1 MKNWAA
7 IDLLKGRVVTLVK
20 GDPSASTE
28 WETDALETAAR
39 WQEEGAD
46 GLHLIDLD
54 RAIGG
59 GSNGEVIQSVLGAA
73 DVPVEVGGGIRSVEE
88 ARRWL
93 DLGASRVVVGTM
105 AFKNPEKLRE
115 ILREVGPGRVAVAI
129 DFKEDRVLTSG
140 WRQIESVDVLEA
152 VESFERLGVETVIAT
167 AVERD
172 GTANGPDCNTY
183 RALRGGSG
191 MKIIASGGIRSPEDI
206 ERLSAQGLDGVIIG
220 RALYEGTVRLAE
232 LRVS

>member
-1 MKNWAA
+1 VKKWAA
-7 IDLLKGRVVTLVK
+7 IDILKGRVVTLVK

-28 WETDALETAAR
+28 WETDALKAAAR

-46 GLHLIDLD
+46 GLHLVDLD

-59 GSNGEVIQSVLGAA
+59 GSNGEVIQSVLRAA

-105 AFKNPEKLRE
+105 AFKNPEKLKE
-115 ILREVGPGRVAVAI
+115 ILREVGPARVAVAV

-140 WRQIESVDVLEA
+140 WRQRESVDVLRA
-152 VESFERLGVETVIAT
+152 VESLGRLGVETVIAT

-172 GTANGPDCNTY
+172 GTASGPDFDTY
-183 RALRGGSG
+183 RALRGLGE
-191 MKIIASGGIRSPEDI
+191 MKIIASGGIRSPEDVAQL
-206 ERLSAQGLDGVIIG
+206 RAQGLDGVIIG

-232 LRVS
+232 LKVS

>member
-7 IDLLKGRVVTLVK
+7 IDILKGRVVTLVK

-28 WETDALETAAR
+28 WETDALEAAAR

-46 GLHLIDLD
+46 GLHVIDLD
-54 RAIGG
+54 HAIGS

-73 DVPVEVGGGIRSVEE
+73 NIPVEVGGGIRSVEE

-93 DLGASRVVVGTM
+93 DLGASRVVLGTM

-115 ILREVGPGRVAVAI
+115 ILRDVGPRRVAVAV

-140 WRQIESVDVLEA
+140 WRQTESVDILEA
-152 VESFERLGVETVIAT
+152 IESFGRLGVETIIAT

-172 GTANGPDCNTY
+172 GTANGPDFNAY
-183 RALRGGSG
+183 SALRGLGI
-191 MKIIASGGIRSPEDI
+191 KIIASGGIRFPDDVA
-206 ERLSAQGLDGVIIG
+206 RLSAQGLDGVIIG

-232 LRVS
+232 LKGS

>member
-1 MKNWAA
+1 MKKWAA
-7 IDLLKGRVVTLVK
+7 IDILKGRVVTLVK

-28 WETDALETAAR
+28 WETDALKAAAR

-46 GLHLIDLD
+46 GLHLVDLD

-59 GSNGEVIQSVLGAA
+59 GSNGEVIQSVLRAA

-105 AFKNPEKLRE
+105 AFKNPEKLKE
-115 ILREVGPGRVAVAI
+115 ILREVGPARVAVAV

-140 WRQIESVDVLEA
+140 WRQRESVDVLRA
-152 VESFERLGVETVIAT
+152 VESLGRLGVETVIAT

-172 GTANGPDCNTY
+172 GTASGPDFDTY
-183 RALRGGSG
+183 RALRGLGE
-191 MKIIASGGIRSPEDI
+191 MKIIASGGIRSPEDVAQL
-206 ERLSAQGLDGVIIG
+206 RAQGLDGVIIG

-232 LRVS
+232 LKVS

>member
-7 IDLLKGRVVTLVK
+7 IDILKGRVVTLVK
-20 GDPSASTE
+20 GGPSASTE
-28 WETDALETAAR
+28 WETDALEAAAR

-46 GLHLIDLD
+46 GLHVIDLD
-54 RAIGG
+54 HAIGS

-73 DVPVEVGGGIRSVEE
+73 NIPVEVGGGIRSVEE

-93 DLGASRVVVGTM
+93 DLGASRVVLGTM

-115 ILREVGPGRVAVAI
+115 ILRDVGPRRVAVAV

-140 WRQIESVDVLEA
+140 WRQTESVDILGA
-152 VESFERLGVETVIAT
+152 VESFGRLGVETIIAT

-172 GTANGPDCNTY
+172 GTANGPDFNAY
-183 RALRGGSG
+183 SALRGLGI
-191 MKIIASGGIRSPEDI
+191 KIIASGGIRFPDDVA
-206 ERLSAQGLDGVIIG
+206 RLSAQGLDGVIIG

-232 LRVS
+232 LKGS

>member
-7 IDLLKGRVVTLVK
+7 IDILKGRVVTLVK

-28 WETDALETAAR
+28 WETDALEAAAR

-46 GLHLIDLD
+46 GLHVIDLD
-54 RAIGG
+54 HAIGS

-73 DVPVEVGGGIRSVEE
+73 NIPVEVGGGIRSVEE

-93 DLGASRVVVGTM
+93 DLGASRVVLGTM

-115 ILREVGPGRVAVAI
+115 ILRDVGPRRVAVAV

-140 WRQIESVDVLEA
+140 WRQTESVDILRA
-152 VESFERLGVETVIAT
+152 VESFGRLGVETIIAT

-172 GTANGPDCNTY
+172 GTANGPDFNAY
-183 RALRGGSG
+183 RALRGLGIR
-191 MKIIASGGIRSPEDI
+191 IIASGGIRSPEDI
-206 ERLSAQGLDGVIIG
+206 ARLNAEGLDGVIIG

-232 LRVS
+232 LKGS

>member
-7 IDLLKGRVVTLVK
+7 IDILKGRVVTLVK
-20 GDPSASTE
+20 GDPSASTH
-28 WETDALETAAR
+28 WNTDALEAAAR

-46 GLHLIDLD
+46 GLHLVDLD
-54 RAIGG
+54 RVFGR
-59 GSNGEVIQSVLGAA
+59 GSNGEAIRSVLGAA

-93 DLGASRVVVGTM
+93 DLGASRVVVGTV

-115 ILREVGPGRVAVAI
+115 ILREVGPGRVAVAV
-129 DFKEDRVLTSG
+129 DFKEGRVLTSG
-140 WRQIESVDVLEA
+140 WRQRECMDVLEA
-152 VESFERLGVETVIAT
+152 VESFGRLGVETVVAT

-172 GTANGPDCNTY
+172 GTANGPDFDTY
-183 RALRGGSG
+183 GALSG
-191 MKIIASGGIRSPEDI
+191 VAGIKIVASGGIRSPEDVA
-206 ERLSAQGLDGVIIG
+206 RLRAQGLDGVIIG

-232 LRVS
+232 LKVS